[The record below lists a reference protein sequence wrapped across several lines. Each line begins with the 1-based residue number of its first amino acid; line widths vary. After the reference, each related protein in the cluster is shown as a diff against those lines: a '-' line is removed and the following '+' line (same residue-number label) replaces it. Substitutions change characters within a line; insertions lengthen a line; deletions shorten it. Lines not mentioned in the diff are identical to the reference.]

1 MLENLWKLF
10 PESADVVDPTAT
22 ALEVLNVSGWPAK
35 GIRTV
40 DEIMKVRKD
49 RAEQMAQQKKE
60 EQQEKLIQNAA
71 GLSQMAKTA
80 GSMIPQGGGMPGQ
93 GGMPG
98 GMQ

>member
-1 MLENLWKLF
+1 
-10 PESADVVDPTAT
+10 
-22 ALEVLNVSGWPAK
+22 
-35 GIRTV
+35 
-40 DEIMKVRKD
+40 
-49 RAEQMAQQKKE
+49 MAQQKKE